1 MKGLHIAFGGI
12 ALLSL
17 LPGLAYAGGESGL
30 FIGGGIG
37 QATLEADATDPSGGA
52 NFDFEGDDSAYKII
66 LGYNFGVVPM
76 LDLAVEGSYVDF
88 GKIDGTSSGRA
99 ATTELTGY
107 DAFGLV
113 GANFGPFGLFG
124 KAGMINWDS
133 DAVLD
138 GAPVSDSGTD
148 PAYGVGVRMQLFSI
162 TLRGE
167 YELFDLDNTGD
178 LSMYSISALYTF

>member
-1 MKGLHIAFGGI
+1 MKRNHITCGGI

-17 LPGLAYAGGESGL
+17 LPCLAYAGGESGL
-30 FIGGGIG
+30 FIGGGVG

-52 NFDFEGDDSAYKII
+52 NFDFEGDDTGYKII
-66 LGYNFGVVPM
+66 LGYNFGVIPL

-88 GKIDGTSSGRA
+88 GNIDGTSAGRT

-107 DAFGLV
+107 DVFGLV
-113 GANFGPFGLFG
+113 GANFGPFGVFG

-133 DAVLD
+133 DAVL
-138 GAPVSDSGTD
+138 GGTSRSDSGTD
-148 PAYGVGVRMQLFSI
+148 PAYGVGVRFQLFSI

-178 LSMYSISALYTF
+178 LSMYSISALFTF